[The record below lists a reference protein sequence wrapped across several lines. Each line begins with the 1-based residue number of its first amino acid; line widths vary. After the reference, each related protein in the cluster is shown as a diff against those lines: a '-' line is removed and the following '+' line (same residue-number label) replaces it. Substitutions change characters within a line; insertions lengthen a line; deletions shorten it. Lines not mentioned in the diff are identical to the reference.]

1 MTDTLYN
8 YYRNVAYRE
17 PDIMRM
23 LREETET
30 MPMARMQISP
40 EQGQFLAM
48 LVALTG
54 AKKILEVGTFT
65 GYSSLWMASSLPEDG
80 KITACDVNEE
90 WTNVARRYW
99 KEAGLAEKI
108 DLQLAPAVETLDALL
123 EDGCAGSYDMAFIDA
138 DKTNYD
144 AYYERA
150 LLLLRKGG
158 LIAVDNCLWGG
169 DVADPDNEEPST
181 LALRA
186 LNKKIHQDERVT
198 QHLLPLG
205 DGVMLAHKR

>member
-1 MTDTLYN
+1 MSTRTIQMTDTLYN

-80 KITACDVNEE
+80 KIT
-90 WTNVARRYW
+90 
-99 KEAGLAEKI
+99 
-108 DLQLAPAVETLDALL
+108 
-123 EDGCAGSYDMAFIDA
+123 
-138 DKTNYD
+138 
-144 AYYERA
+144 
-150 LLLLRKGG
+150 
-158 LIAVDNCLWGG
+158 
-169 DVADPDNEEPST
+169 
-181 LALRA
+181 
-186 LNKKIHQDERVT
+186 
-198 QHLLPLG
+198 
-205 DGVMLAHKR
+205 